1 MRRIRIAVAVL
12 CTLALLA
19 GTVAAGEQDEIVLF
33 NTSTHKYHCRTCSHA
48 KRCTTNCIEL
58 TLSEAKARGGVACKV
73 CGGTCRTEVER

>member
-19 GTVAAGEQDEIVLF
+19 GAVTAGAQDEMVLF
-33 NTSTHKYHCRTCSHA
+33 NTTTHKYHCRTCSLA

-58 TLSEAKARGGVACKV
+58 TLSEAKARGGIACKV
-73 CGGTCRTEVER
+73 CGGTCG